1 MNISSSTLSYSPQ
14 KTNYTPSNLIRQHN
28 RKDQLIRAETSANT
42 TASIGQ
48 HDYMY
53 RLFGRDR
60 TSYTYRGRRLGY
72 TTKDGELPRP
82 PIVMFLPLAFQWRRG
97 SAQKGVPQKAMGKKY
112 CLFFMQ
118 KSAIQPLKFC

>member
-1 MNISSSTLSYSPQ
+1 MISHMYISSSTLSYSPQ
-14 KTNYTPSNLIRQHN
+14 RTNYTPSNQIRQHN

-60 TSYTYRGRRLGY
+60 TSYTY
-72 TTKDGELPRP
+72 KEDAE
-82 PIVMFLPLAFQWRRG
+82 V
-97 SAQKGVPQKAMGKKY
+97 
-112 CLFFMQ
+112 
-118 KSAIQPLKFC
+118 IQPEMVSFLSLLL